1 MSEFKLENTP
11 NPNTIKVNIG
21 QLIYAGTIEYQKNK
35 NTNSEF
41 ANEIFKIDGIDGIF
55 ILKDF
60 LTITKSDESSFKDL
74 TPSALEIIQK
84 FITENK
90 SFGESEMVEEEDR
103 DYNELELKIVDVLD
117 KYVRPA
123 VAQDGGDVTFDSFK
137 DGTVYLQMKG
147 SCSGCPSSVMTL
159 KNGIERMMTNF
170 VPEVHS
176 VEAV

>member
-1 MSEFKLENTP
+1 MAEFKLENTP

-35 NTNSEF
+35 KTNSDF
-41 ANEIFKIDGIDGIF
+41 ANTMFAIDGIDGIF

-60 LTITKSDESSFKDL
+60 LTITKSEDASFKDI
-74 TPSALEIIQK
+74 TEKAIETIQS

-90 SFGESEMVEEEDR
+90 SFGESEAKEEENR